1 MNERIKQLAEQAG
14 LYHVLYNGNL
24 YPTSFTAEQSIT
36 AYNTFAE
43 LIVKEHINLLIQE
56 WYDLNNVP
64 ETENETPHNVG
75 LALGRKTEVSV
86 LMTKISKH
94 FGVEE

>member
-1 MNERIKQLAEQAG
+1 MNGRIKQLAEQAG
-14 LYHVLYNGNL
+14 LYHRINDNSL
-24 YPTSFTAEQSIT
+24 YPTYLSAEQSGP
-36 AYNTFAE
+36 AYQKFAE